1 MSNHVSD
8 QPAQADLRTRGR
20 EQMNSAMMRAEDGFD
35 RSTTAAGE
43 SLERAGEAIEAAG
56 RSTAGS
62 IKRAGRYMQDMQAQ
76 TMGQDMVEFARQH
89 PGTTLCTGIGIG
101 LLIGR
106 ALRRPG

>member
-1 MSNHVSD
+1 MSNHLSD
-8 QPAQADLRTRGR
+8 RTVAADLTDRGR
-20 EQMNSAMMRAEDGFD
+20 EQMNSAKMRAQDGFD

-43 SLERAGEAIEAAG
+43 SIERAGDAIEAAG
-56 RSTAGS
+56 RSTAGG

-76 TMGQDMVEFARQH
+76 TIGEDMVEFARQH